1 MTAEFDG
8 NPKCTVIAVYLPTNC
23 ADEVEVEGFYND
35 LSNTLQDVPA
45 QNFLACIRDFNA
57 RLGPDEVPFTY
68 HDVTNRNGKYLIEL
82 LSEHSLIAAN
92 LWFQKRPGKL
102 WTFTG
107 RTGSLQQLYYILV
120 HRKWRNSV
128 QNVEAYNTFSTVGSD
143 HRIVC
148 AKIKL
153 SPRVSEVAKKMKY
166 DWKK

>member
-1 MTAEFDG
+1 MAEFDG
-8 NPKCTVIAVYLPTNC
+8 NPKRTVIAVYPPTNC
-23 ADEVEVEGFYND
+23 ADEVEAEGFYDD

-45 QNFLACIRDFNA
+45 QNFLACIGDFNA
-57 RLGPDEVPFTY
+57 RLRPDEVPFTY
-68 HDVTNRNGKYLIEL
+68 HD
-82 LSEHSLIAAN
+82 
-92 LWFQKRPGKL
+92 KRPGKL

-107 RTGSLQQLYYILV
+107 RTGSLQQFDYILV

-153 SPRVSEVAKKMKY
+153 SPTVSEVAKNLKY
-166 DWKK
+166 DWKFSTDPDLQ